1 MAEQQLTFDD
11 VRSWPS
17 PPHKGNKVKIKSLGH
32 PLWTETKAKLIREY
46 LRYFLFITKHG
57 TYIDGFA
64 GPQNFSDEGS
74 WAAKLVLDIEPK
86 WLRNFFLCEQ
96 NRTSFDALAT
106 MVSAQS
112 GGYKR
117 IIKIHHGDFN
127 KQISSVL
134 SSGVITDKEATFA
147 LLDQRTFECHWSTVK
162 ALADHKSTNKIELF
176 YFFPTG
182 WLSRSISG
190 LKATEKDEHM
200 VRWWGDSTWTDL
212 VGKRNSQQ
220 VDMMIERIQ
229 SLGYSDVKPWPIYER
244 ENGGGK
250 VMYHMIH
257 ATDHDEAPKLMW
269 RAYRRV
275 GSGDADAHQFDLNWG
290 PL

>member
-1 MAEQQLTFDD
+1 MAEKQLTFED
-11 VRSWPS
+11 VRSWPA
-17 PPHKGNKVKIKSLGH
+17 PPHKGNKVKIKSLGN

-46 LRYFLFITKHG
+46 LRYFLYITKHG

-64 GPQNFSDEGS
+64 GPQNAGDEGS

-86 WLRNFFLCEQ
+86 WLRDFFLCEQ

-106 MVSAQS
+106 MVAAQS

-117 IIKIHHGDFN
+117 VIEIHHGDFN
-127 KQISSVL
+127 KYVNSVL
-134 SSGVITDKEATFA
+134 ASGVVTDKEATFA
-147 LLDQRTFECHWSTVK
+147 LLDQRTFECDWSTVK

-190 LKATEKDEHM
+190 LKAADKDEHM
-200 VRWWGDSTWTDL
+200 VRWWGDSSWVDL
-212 VGKRNSQQ
+212 LGKRNSQQ
-220 VDMMIERIQ
+220 VEMMIERIQ

-244 ENGGGK
+244 QNGGGK
-250 VMYHMIH
+250 IMYHMIH

-275 GSGDADAHQFDLNWG
+275 GSGDADVQQLDLDWG
-290 PL
+290 PP

>member
-1 MAEQQLTFDD
+1 MAEKQLTFDD
-11 VRSWPS
+11 VKTWPE
-17 PPHKGNKVKIKSLGH
+17 PPHTGNRVKIKSLNH
-32 PLWTETKAKLIREY
+32 PLWTETKAKLISQY
-46 LRYFLFITKHG
+46 LRYFLFITHHG

-64 GPQNFSDEGS
+64 GPQNADDADS

-96 NRTSFDALAT
+96 NRNSYDALSS
-106 MVSAQS
+106 MVAAQVS
-112 GGYKR
+112 PKTR
-117 IIKIHHGDFN
+117 AIETRFGDFN
-127 KQISSVL
+127 EYVKAVL
-134 SSGVITDKEATFA
+134 DSGVITDKEATFA
-147 LLDQRTFECHWSTVK
+147 LLDQRTFECDWSTVQ
-162 ALADHKSTNKIELF
+162 ALAGHKSTNKIELF

-190 LKATEKDEHM
+190 LKERKEEQM
-200 VRWWGDSTWTDL
+200 VRWWGDSSWTEL
-212 VGKRNSQQ
+212 VGKRTNVQ
-220 VDMMIERIQ
+220 VQMMLTRIQ
-229 SLGYSDVKPWPIYER
+229 SLGYADVKSWPIFER

-275 GSGDADAHQFDLNWG
+275 GSGDADVEQLAFEWG
-290 PL
+290 ED